1 MRKSYIIG
9 IILFVF
15 AIAAKPIDEFPQTE
29 ISNGIIKAR
38 LYLPNDTNGYYRGSR
53 FDWSGVMPELEYKG
67 HSYFGQWFEKY
78 SPTLHDAIMG
88 PVEAFS
94 PVGYDEAKVGES
106 FLNIGIGMLAK
117 PQETKYFFVNPYQIV
132 NPGKWTIRK
141 KSREVEFIHILNDK
155 NYSYEYNKTVELL
168 KGKPEML
175 LSHSLKNTGSKA
187 IETNVY
193 DHNFFVMD
201 KQPVDQ
207 NYTVAFPFNLK
218 GEVQGNGDLGK
229 LEDNKIIFLKELAEN
244 EHLFYQSVEGFGST
258 SKDYDIK
265 IENHKTGAAVRIT
278 SDQPLSKIV
287 FWSAS
292 KTVCPEPYIHIKVNP
307 GETLKWNMHY
317 QFYICDTINKN

>member
-1 MRKSYIIG
+1 MKKSYIAG
-9 IILFVF
+9 IVLC
-15 AIAAKPIDEFPQTE
+15 ALMMGTKPPDQFPQTK

-38 LYLPNDTNGYYRGSR
+38 LYLPDTVNGYYRGVR
-53 FDWSGVMPELEYKG
+53 FDWSGVIPELEYKG
-67 HSYFGQWFEKY
+67 HSYFGQWFEEY

-106 FLNIGIGMLAK
+106 FLNIGIGMLVK
-117 PQETKYFFVNPYQIV
+117 PQEPKYFFVNPYQIV

-141 KSREVEFIHILNDK
+141 KSRKAEFIHILNDK

-175 LSHSLKNTGSKA
+175 LSHSLKNTGSKT

-193 DHNFFVMD
+193 NHNFFVMD
-201 KQPVDQ
+201 NQPVDQ
-207 NYTVAFPFNLK
+207 NYTVTFPFTLK
-218 GEVQGNGDLGK
+218 SETQNNSDLGR
-229 LEDNKIIFLKELAEN
+229 LNENKIIFLKELSVKD
-244 EHLFYQSVEGFGST
+244 HLFYQSLEGFSSS

-278 SDQPLSKIV
+278 SDQPLAKIV

-292 KTVCPEPYIHIKVNP
+292 KTLCPEPYIHIKINP
-307 GETLKWNMHY
+307 GETFTWNIHY
-317 QFYICDTINKN
+317 QFYICDIN